1 MCGMWDL
8 AKGSNLCFLH
18 WQVDSLPLSH
28 QGSPGIFS
36 ENTLLHS
43 IYLGWAFAEMN
54 FIASF
59 ISLSASLFYLRN
71 TCSCLS
77 GIFKMSLFDGL
88 YLWMLFLE
96 YQQMVHAFE
105 LFFSWEKLYSHS
117 VTFIKTSLE
126 KSTQDLESKDLDSGS
141 VSLLNS
147 CVAQNPV
154 CSVVIKTKVVEQ
166 RGKHL

>member
-1 MCGMWDL
+1 
-8 AKGSNLCFLH
+8 
-18 WQVDSLPLSH
+18 
-28 QGSPGIFS
+28 
-36 ENTLLHS
+36 
-43 IYLGWAFAEMN
+43 MN

-96 YQQMVHAFE
+96 YQQMAHAFE

-147 CVAQNPV
+147 CVRHTGWRWLRAAWPEPMGTTFRGRQ
-154 CSVVIKTKVVEQ
+154 SVVAGGLPGTVAGDTGSLGPQ
-166 RGKHL
+166 TSNRLLRR